1 MSATDQAETTPEPP
15 VLTEKQSQPTPPRRG
30 GGFTLFVALLAFI
43 MGGAACGWLGYQ
55 FWLTQQPGA
64 AKETPWSGDL
74 ASTRQALQR
83 AMDSA
88 SEETQSQLR
97 QKLDTLDGQLRE
109 SLKQQQLALETGL
122 QQQSLRLDNQSAR
135 LSAMEN
141 RLSEAVRLHRDDWI
155 LAEAQY
161 LLRLARQRAQFGDDM
176 PSVNS
181 LFEEARRNLNM
192 VQDKRAR
199 QVIEVLERD
208 QQSIQQYLAF
218 DLSGLQES
226 LDAVATAALT
236 LQPLADRRVKAK
248 PQVEPPEPPPELA
261 WETVWPL
268 IKYGFARAA
277 DKLDSYIRV
286 SDRDAS
292 YQEAVIAGGQRE
304 LFQENLRL
312 MFEQAQWALV
322 TGNETLYR
330 HALARC
336 TDWLRRYYRN
346 GDTEQALLTEIE
358 SLSQRAIRPASPP
371 LSASIAALSELI
383 DQRHSGDTP

>member
-15 VLTEKQSQPTPPRRG
+15 VLTEKHAQPPARRG

-55 FWLTQQPGA
+55 YWLTQQQGGSQ
-64 AKETPWSGDL
+64 ETPWSDDL
-74 ASTRQALQR
+74 ASTRQAMQR
-83 AMDSA
+83 AMDSNR
-88 SEETQSQLR
+88 EDTQARLR
-97 QKLDTLDGQLRE
+97 QQLDTLGSQLRE
-109 SLKQQQLALETGL
+109 SLKQQQLTVETGL
-122 QQQSLRLDNQSAR
+122 QNQSLRLDNQSAR
-135 LSAMEN
+135 LAATEN
-141 RLSEAVRLHRDDWI
+141 RLNEAVRLHRDDWI

-176 PSVNS
+176 QQVNS
-181 LFEEARRNLNM
+181 LFDEARRNLNM
-192 VQDKRAR
+192 VQDKRAS

-208 QQSIQQYLAF
+208 QQSIQHYLAF
-218 DLSGLQES
+218 DLSELQEA
-226 LDAVATAALT
+226 LDAVTTAALT
-236 LQPLADRRVKAK
+236 LQPLADRKVKAK
-248 PQVEPPEPPPELA
+248 PQAETPEPPPALA
-261 WETVWPL
+261 WDTLWPL
-268 IKYGFARAA
+268 IQYGFARAA

-292 YQEAVIAGGQRE
+292 YQQAVIAGGQRE

-336 TDWLRRYYRN
+336 TDWLRRYYRS
-346 GDTEQALLTEIE
+346 GDTEQALLAEIE
-358 SLSQRAIRPASPP
+358 SLSQRAIRPATPP
-371 LSASIAALSELI
+371 LSASIAALSTLI
-383 DQRHSGDTP
+383 DQRHAGDTP